1 MVRALVRD
9 PSAAQHLA
17 QLDVDLV
24 RGDLDD
30 TAALDE
36 LVASAGAVVHGAG
49 AVRGAC
55 QGDFDAVNVNGTGNL
70 LRAVAANAPN
80 ARFLLLSSLTA
91 REPQLSWYGQSKA
104 ESEKLLTAFPALD
117 WVVLRP
123 PAVYGPGDKE
133 MLPVFQAMARG
144 LATVP
149 GSPEARASLIHVS
162 DLVAAIIACLRSH
175 DCRGQTLYLHD
186 GRAGGYNWREMA
198 DIAEKVWRRRVR
210 LWQVPRWL
218 LDTVARVN
226 LALARRTG
234 RAPMLTPAKLRELRH
249 PDWSVD
255 NDSITALTG
264 WQPAIKLRQG
274 LELLENSTV

>member
-1 MVRALVRD
+1 MRALVRN
-9 PSAAQHLA
+9 PQAAQL
-17 QLDVDLV
+17 LDKSGVTLV
-24 RGDLDD
+24 QGDLDD
-30 TAALDE
+30 DAALAE
-36 LVASAGAVVHGAG
+36 LVAGADAVVHGAG

-55 QGDFDAVNVNGTGNL
+55 QADFDAVNVRGSSNL
-70 LRAVAANAPN
+70 LRAVAAKAPH

-104 ESEKLLTAFPALD
+104 GSEKLLADYPGLD

-133 MLPVFQAMARG
+133 MLPVFRAMARG

-149 GSPEARASLIHVS
+149 GSPEARASLIHVC
-162 DLVAAIIACLRSH
+162 DLVAAIIACLRSGK
-175 DCRGQTLYLHD
+175 CRAQTLYLHD
-186 GRAGGYNWREMA
+186 GKAGGYTWREMA
-198 DIAEKVWRRRVR
+198 DIAGQVWQRRVR
-210 LWQVPRWL
+210 LWRVPRWL
-218 LDTVARVN
+218 LDALARIN

-255 NDSITALTG
+255 NDRISALTG

>member
-1 MVRALVRD
+1 VRN
-9 PSAAQHLA
+9 PPAAQHLA
-17 QLDVDLV
+17 TFGVSLV
-24 RGDLDD
+24 KGDLND
-30 TAALDE
+30 TAALDA
-36 LVASAGAVVHGAG
+36 LVANATAVVHGAG

-55 QGDFDAVNVNGTGNL
+55 QADFDAVNVSGTENL
-70 LRAVAANAPN
+70 LRAVAANAPD
-80 ARFLLLSSLTA
+80 ARLLLLSSLTA

-104 ESEKLLTAFPALD
+104 DSEKLLADYPALD

-149 GSPEARASLIHVS
+149 GSPDARASLIHVC
-162 DLVAAIIACLRSH
+162 DLVEAIIACLRSQQ
-175 DCRGQTLYLHD
+175 CRAQTLYLHD
-186 GRAGGYNWREMA
+186 GQDGGYNWREMA
-198 DIAEKVWRRRVR
+198 DIAGQVWQRRVR
-210 LWQVPRWL
+210 LWRVPRWL
-218 LDTVARVN
+218 LDAVAKVN

-249 PDWSVD
+249 PDWTVD
-255 NDSITALTG
+255 NDRISALTG
-264 WQPAIKLRQG
+264 WQPVIKLRQG

>member
-1 MVRALVRD
+1 MRALVRN
-9 PSAAQHLA
+9 PQAAQHLA
-17 QLDVDLV
+17 RSGVVLV
-24 RGDLDD
+24 KGDLDD
-30 TAALDE
+30 DAALAE
-36 LVASAGAVVHGAG
+36 LVAGAGAVVHGAG

-55 QGDFDAVNVNGTGNL
+55 QADFDAVNVRGTSNL
-70 LRAVAANAPN
+70 LRAVAANAPQ

-104 ESEKLLTAFPALD
+104 DSEKLLAAYPALD

-123 PAVYGPGDKE
+123 PAVYGPGDRE
-133 MLPVFQAMARG
+133 MLPVFRAMARG

-162 DLVAAIIACLRSH
+162 DLVEGILACLRSR
-175 DCRGQTLYLHD
+175 DCREQTLYLHD
-186 GRAGGYNWREMA
+186 GKAGGYDWREMA
-198 DIAEKVWRRRVR
+198 AIAGQVWRRRVR

-218 LDTVARVN
+218 LDAVARVN

-255 NDSITALTG
+255 NDRISALTG
-264 WQPAIKLRQG
+264 WKPAIQLRQG

>member
-1 MVRALVRD
+1 MRALVRN
-9 PSAAQHLA
+9 PQAAQHLA
-17 QLDVDLV
+17 RSGVVLV
-24 RGDLDD
+24 KGDLDD
-30 TAALDE
+30 DAALAE
-36 LVASAGAVVHGAG
+36 LVAGAGAVVHGAG

-55 QGDFDAVNVNGTGNL
+55 QADFDAVNVRGTSNL
-70 LRAVAANAPN
+70 LRAVAANAPQ

-104 ESEKLLTAFPALD
+104 DSEKLLAAYPALD

-123 PAVYGPGDKE
+123 PAVYGPGDRE
-133 MLPVFQAMARG
+133 MLPVFRAMARG

-162 DLVAAIIACLRSH
+162 DLVAGILACLRSGE
-175 DCRGQTLYLHD
+175 CREQTLYLHD
-186 GRAGGYNWREMA
+186 GKAGGYDWREMA
-198 DIAEKVWRRRVR
+198 AIAGQVWRRRVR

-218 LDTVARVN
+218 LDAVARVN

-255 NDSITALTG
+255 NDRISALTG
-264 WQPAIKLRQG
+264 WKPAIQLRQG